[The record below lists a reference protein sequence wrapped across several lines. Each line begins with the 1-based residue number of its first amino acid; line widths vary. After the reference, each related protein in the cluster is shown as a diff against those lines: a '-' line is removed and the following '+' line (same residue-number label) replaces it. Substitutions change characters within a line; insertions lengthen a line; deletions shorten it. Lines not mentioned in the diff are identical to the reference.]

1 MFLDEKLF
9 TDFLSDKE
17 ILWLGIDFSKAKFT
31 KKGFDI
37 TQDALRQLFSAWN
50 LLIISDQKKYD
61 IRLSFRKPIMSYD
74 LSTISKRNMS
84 IRANSILREHIHLN
98 DLLNEDGIRQYV
110 STIEMPEQ
118 HHFALLFIVESFD
131 SASKTGSLWVVVAD
145 THTRRTVLCE
155 KFIKMPS
162 GFGTK
167 NYWGRIFY
175 NTLFDIKN
183 YAFCRWENLVKAD
196 TPPPIQDN
204 QQHIIP

>member
-9 TDFLSDKE
+9 TEFLSEKE

-37 TQDALRQLFSAWN
+37 SQDSLRQLFNEWN

-74 LSTISKRNMS
+74 LSALSKKNRS
-84 IRANSILREHIHLN
+84 LRLSGILREHIHLN
-98 DLLNEDGIRQYV
+98 DLLDEERIRQYT
-110 STIEMPEQ
+110 STIEMPQQ
-118 HHFALLFIVESFD
+118 HRFALLFIVESFD
-131 SASKTGSLWVVVAD
+131 AVSKTGSVWVTVAE
-145 THTRRTVLCE
+145 TANRQTVLCE
-155 KFIKMPS
+155 KFIKLPS

-183 YAFCRWENLVKAD
+183 YAFYHWENLVS
-196 TPPPIQDN
+196 QE
-204 QQHIIP
+204 Q

>member
-9 TDFLSDKE
+9 TEFLSDKE

-37 TQDALRQLFSAWN
+37 SQDSLRQLFNEWN

-74 LSTISKRNMS
+74 LSALSKKNRS
-84 IRANSILREHIHLN
+84 LRLSGILREHIHLN
-98 DLLNEDGIRQYV
+98 DLLDEERIQQYT
-110 STIEMPEQ
+110 STIEMPRQ
-118 HHFALLFIVESFD
+118 HRFALLFIVESFD
-131 SASKTGSLWVVVAD
+131 AVSKTGSVWVTVAE
-145 THTRRTVLCE
+145 TATRQTVLCE
-155 KFIKMPS
+155 KFIKLPS

-183 YAFCRWENLVKAD
+183 YAFYRWENLVS
-196 TPPPIQDN
+196 QE
-204 QQHIIP
+204 Q

>member
-9 TDFLSDKE
+9 SEFLSDKE

-37 TQDALRQLFSAWN
+37 PQDSLRQLFNEWN

-74 LSTISKRNMS
+74 LSALSKKNRS
-84 IRANSILREHIHLN
+84 IRLSGILREHIHLN
-98 DLLNEDGIRQYV
+98 DLLDEERIRHYI
-110 STIEMPEQ
+110 SNIEIPQQ
-118 HHFALLFIVESFD
+118 HRFALLFIVESFD
-131 SASKTGSLWVVVAD
+131 AVSKTGSVWVTVAE
-145 THTRRTVLCE
+145 TATRQIVLCE
-155 KFIKMPS
+155 KFIKLPS

-175 NTLFDIKN
+175 NILFDIKN
-183 YAFCRWENLVKAD
+183 YAFYRWENLVS
-196 TPPPIQDN
+196 QE
-204 QQHIIP
+204 Q